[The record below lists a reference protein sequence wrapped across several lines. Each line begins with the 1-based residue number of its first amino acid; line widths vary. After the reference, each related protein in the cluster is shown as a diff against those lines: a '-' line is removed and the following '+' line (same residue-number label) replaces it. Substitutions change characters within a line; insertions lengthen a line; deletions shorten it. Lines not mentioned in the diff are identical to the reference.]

1 MRKEEYI
8 KLKER
13 KSEIMYA
20 HCRNCIEDMSDDR
33 TPENWAELEAI
44 IDLKTGVLTLGCKRC
59 NLPIVCAMMPNDIT
73 NHIVE
78 CGCELCR
85 MEG

>member
-1 MRKEEYI
+1 MRNEDYI

-20 HCRNCIEDMSDDR
+20 HCRNCLEDMSGDHNPA
-33 TPENWAELEAI
+33 TWSNLEAI

-59 NLPIVCAMMPNDIT
+59 NLPIVCAMMPNDIIKHMG
-73 NHIVE
+73 N

-85 MEG
+85 KEG